1 MRFPPEEHD
10 WLDNNFFFGG
20 GGGGGSTQFH
30 AQGSPPS
37 FQYLSPSALNQMAVG
52 ADAQSYAMSDQA
64 FANQYPALQQA
75 YNQYQSNLGKQVG
88 LVGQGQA
95 GQSQLMGGLANTI
108 AGRMQ
113 TPTTQNIQN
122 MQNAAATMGS
132 AVNPIYGMGA
142 QQASYAQPITNLGMS
157 QAGLAQPL
165 VGMGMNVAG
174 QMGGIGNQ
182 INQQAGN
189 LYGAAQIPYQLGQQ
203 LLQEPIDPQT
213 QQQMMHAG
221 LGQAAGALGAAS
233 LGQGMA
239 GQSAAARQ
247 LGLNTL
253 QYGQAMRG
261 EAMGD
266 IGQYSSMLGAA
277 GQMQGL
283 GAGIIGQGGQIG
295 GQLMGLGGQ
304 QLAQGAQTM
313 GLGSQQLGQAAQTY
327 GLGANVAG
335 AAGGMYGQAQ
345 QAQETYGMDTA
356 QMASIYGGMQNQQA
370 TNLLGNIANAGQM
383 FAKRPYGLGG
393 TNMAQVDLSQAGAY
407 NSFQQANYATM
418 NGIAFNQA
426 QLNAQQQQ
434 LQAQQNASMTGALLS
449 TGTTAATTAAMVSAM
464 ACWVA
469 RAVYGTRD
477 NRWKTFR
484 HWLLHKAPSSVR
496 SAYLR
501 HGQSVASMVRRSS
514 LLRFCLRLAM
524 DSIIKRTVYV
534 QCGA

>member
-283 GAGIIGQGGQIG
+283 GAGIIGQGGQ
-295 GQLMGLGGQ
+295 
-304 QLAQGAQTM
+304 T
-313 GLGSQQLGQAAQTY
+313 S